1 MYIVLEG
8 EIYNVELLQ
17 MKLDIKNKLV
27 HRYVNDGESSFFHYS
42 FQKQEDIV
50 HRYQELMDRIF
61 PRKEIAEHIRKFMGK
76 FSVTKEIENN
86 LNKLGKENSVVVIG
100 GQQAGLLTGP
110 LYSIHK
116 MISIILLA
124 KKQEQ
129 LLNQPVVPIFWVA
142 GEDHDIQEV
151 NHVYKLEKQALV
163 KSKFRQ
169 KMRTDKQ
176 MVSRIKFDKV
186 NLEDWYK
193 DIIASF
199 GETNY
204 TNEILELLDECLEK
218 SDTYT
223 DFFISVANELFK
235 KDGLL
240 FIDSAHPE
248 LRKIERTY
256 FQTLI
261 EYGEQITEKL
271 LLKQEELTKLGYQKM
286 IDTSDTVCQLF
297 LEENGERN
305 LLRYDKENKLIVGS
319 GKAFTKTELIQLAK
333 ENPEKFSNNVVTRPI
348 MQEFLFPTIAFI
360 AGPGEIAYWAEL
372 KTCFELLGLKIP
384 PVFPRI
390 NITFLER
397 NIESDINE
405 LNLQLKS
412 ILLHGTKQKKQ
423 EAIESLGNKE
433 LQLKI
438 EAARKAIEDQYQE
451 VADVIIRYDKG
462 LNTIVKK
469 NSHFVKGQLDFL
481 ERKIEESMKTKHDVT
496 LSKYDRIE
504 RSLHPFG
511 GLQER
516 CWNLFYFLNLYGL
529 NLPERLLQLPFDC
542 NGDHYVVKL

>member
-1 MYIVLEG
+1 M
-8 EIYNVELLQ
+8 ELLQ
-17 MKLDIKNKLV
+17 LQLDIKNKLV
-27 HRYVNDGESSFFHYS
+27 NQYVNDGDTSFFHYS
-42 FQKQEDIV
+42 FKKQEDSFN
-50 HRYQELMDRIF
+50 RYQELMGRIF
-61 PRKEIAEHIRKFMGK
+61 PRKEITEHIRQYMGK
-76 FSVTKEIENN
+76 FSLTKEIEMN
-86 LNKLGKENSVVVIG
+86 LNKLENENSVVVIG

-124 KKQEQ
+124 KKQEK
-129 LLNQPVVPIFWVA
+129 LLNQPVVPIFWIA

-169 KMRTDKQ
+169 KLRTDKQ
-176 MVSRIKFDKV
+176 MVSKINFNKED
-186 NLEDWYK
+186 LENWYK

-204 TNEILELLDECLEK
+204 TNKILLLLENCLEK

-223 DFFISVANELFK
+223 EFFISIANELFK
-235 KDGLL
+235 NDGLL
-240 FIDSAHPE
+240 FIDSAHPD
-248 LRKIERTY
+248 LRKIESTY

-261 EYGEQITEKL
+261 EYGEQITEKV

-286 IDTSDTVCQLF
+286 IDTTETGYQLF
-297 LEENGERN
+297 LEENGERH
-305 LLRYDKENKLIVGS
+305 LLRYDTENKLIVGS
-319 GKAFTKTELIQLAK
+319 GKSFTKTELIQMAK

-348 MQEFLFPTIAFI
+348 MQELLFPTIAFV

-384 PVFPRI
+384 PVYPRI

-397 NIESDINE
+397 NVESDVNE
-405 LNLQLKS
+405 LNLQLKNV
-412 ILLHGTKQKKQ
+412 LLHGTKQVKQ
-423 EAIESLGNKE
+423 EAVDSLKNKE
-433 LQLKI
+433 ILLKI
-438 EAARKAIEDQYQE
+438 EMARKSIEDQYQE
-451 VADVIIRYDKG
+451 VADVIMNFDKG
-462 LNTIVKK
+462 LDTIVKK
-469 NSHFVKGQLDFL
+469 NSQFVMGQLDFL
-481 ERKIEESMKTKHDVT
+481 ERKIEETMKRKHEVT
-496 LSKYDRIE
+496 LNKYDRIE
-504 RSLHPFG
+504 RSLHPFD

-542 NGDHYVVKL
+542 NGNHYVVKL